1 MLDRDDQICGKA
13 PSMNWISTL
22 LMILA
27 TSFLISPTAPV
38 LAETEPERIARGR
51 YIATAIQGCGCHTR
65 ERPDGSKDE
74 NWHYAGSPN
83 PAPPAGPPANAGWS
97 SPRWKKIY
105 ARNITPDRETGIGNW
120 TEADFILSMKT
131 GLTPDGRVLDAQM
144 PWDAFQKI
152 TDGDLKSLWAYLRT
166 IKPIK
171 NTPPERIP
179 AEQK

>member
-1 MLDRDDQICGKA
+1 
-13 PSMNWISTL
+13 MNRISTL
-22 LMILA
+22 LTIVA
-27 TSFLISPTAPV
+27 ISFLFLGISPA
-38 LAETEPERIARGR
+38 LGETEMEMIARGR

-65 ERPDGSKDE
+65 EKPDGTKDE
-74 NWHYAGSPN
+74 NWHYSGSPD
-83 PAPPAGPPANAGWS
+83 P
-97 SPRWKKIY
+97 
-105 ARNITPDRETGIGNW
+105 ETGIGNW
-120 TEADFILSMKT
+120 TEANFIRSMKT

-152 TDGDLKSLWAYLRT
+152 TDRDLKSLWAYLRT